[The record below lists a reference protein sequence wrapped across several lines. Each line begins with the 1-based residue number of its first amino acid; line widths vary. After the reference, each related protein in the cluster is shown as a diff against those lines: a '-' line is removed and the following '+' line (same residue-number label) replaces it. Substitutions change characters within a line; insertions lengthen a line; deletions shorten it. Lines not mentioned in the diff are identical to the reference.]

1 MCLSC
6 GCGQPNDD
14 HGDAR
19 NITMNDLNQAA
30 EAAGTTRDKV
40 LQNIM
45 NGTQS
50 SPSTNGQSQQP
61 AYNQAQAQQNNAGV
75 QNQQG
80 PVGQQTQHGFN
91 DQTTNEENNYG
102 QLYSQPGTPGTTQGQ
117 ESGTAWRQDTED
129 VNYVPPGE
137 PKQEPKRS

>member
-19 NITMNDLNQAA
+19 NITMNVLNQAA

-45 NGTQS
+45 NTAQPGSSNSTQ
-50 SPSTNGQSQQP
+50 GEQP

-80 PVGQQTQHGFN
+80 PVGQQTQQGFN
-91 DQTTNEENNYG
+91 NQTGNEENNYG
-102 QLYSQPGTPGTTQGQ
+102 QVYAQPGTPGTTQGQ
-117 ESGTAWRQDTED
+117 ESGTAWRQDSED
-129 VNYVPPGE
+129 VNYVPPRE
-137 PKQEPKRS
+137 PKKEPERL

>member
-14 HGDAR
+14 HGDSR
-19 NITMNDLNQAA
+19 NITLNALNQAA
-30 EAAGTTRDKV
+30 QAAGTTRDKV
-40 LQNIM
+40 LQNIT

-50 SPSTNGQSQQP
+50 GSATDEQSNSSQQP
-61 AYNQAQAQQNNAGV
+61 DYNQAQAQQQHAGV

-80 PVGQQTQHGFN
+80 FNTQSN
-91 DQTTNEENNYG
+91 TQENNYG
-102 QLYSQPGTPGTTQGQ
+102 QVYKQPGALGTTQGQ
-117 ESGTAWRQDTED
+117 ESGTAWRQDSEN
-129 VNYVPPGE
+129 VNYTPPDD

>member
-19 NITMNDLNQAA
+19 NITLNVLNQAA
-30 EAAGTTRDKV
+30 EAAGTTRDRV
-40 LQNIM
+40 LQNITKGM
-45 NGTQS
+45 QS
-50 SPSTNGQSQQP
+50 GSSTSEQNNTGQQP
-61 AYNQAQAQQNNAGV
+61 DYNQAQAQQERAGV

-80 PVGQQTQHGFN
+80 FN
-91 DQTTNEENNYG
+91 TSSNNQENNYG
-102 QLYSQPGTPGTTQGQ
+102 QVYSQPGAPGTTQGQ

-129 VNYVPPGE
+129 VNYVPPRE
-137 PKQEPKRS
+137 PKEEPKRS